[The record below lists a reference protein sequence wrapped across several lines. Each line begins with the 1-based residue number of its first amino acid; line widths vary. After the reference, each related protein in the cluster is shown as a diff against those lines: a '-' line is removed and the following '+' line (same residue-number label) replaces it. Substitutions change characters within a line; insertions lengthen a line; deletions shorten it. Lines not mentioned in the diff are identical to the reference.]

1 MIKKFLN
8 DCSEL
13 KQSYYIMA
21 SQVIKQIRPTPV
33 NASVETPIP
42 IITKRPIISSASN
55 PSTSVPSAKVLVAP
69 KASIVSEVV
78 NGEEADV
85 EDVEGVEDVEDVE
98 NVEVHGVD
106 GVEVEEDATSIDIA
120 SVTSLKKQTLIDL
133 LSDAVL
139 VTLGEYGVE
148 LNDIRTEIMSSV
160 SKIIN
165 GMPRHT
171 CNGKAKN
178 DTQCGQSGNFL
189 NAHGYCKF
197 HATQDPDFTNLPA
210 KVAKTTAP
218 KATGS
223 SFPCC
228 ALKAGGVACKS
239 TIGNKEHVVSDK
251 KIVLCSTHNRQ
262 YLLSDPQKSNFK
274 LNDARVHEYQAL
286 VNPV

>member
-42 IITKRPIISSASN
+42 IITKRPIISSAST
-55 PSTSVPSAKVLVAP
+55 PSVPSAKVSVASN
-69 KASIVSEVV
+69 ASIVSEVV

-85 EDVEGVEDVEDVE
+85 EDVEGVEDVE
-98 NVEVHGVD
+98 NVEVD

-165 GMPRHT
+165 VMPRHT

-197 HATQDPDFTNLPA
+197 HATQDPDFANLPA